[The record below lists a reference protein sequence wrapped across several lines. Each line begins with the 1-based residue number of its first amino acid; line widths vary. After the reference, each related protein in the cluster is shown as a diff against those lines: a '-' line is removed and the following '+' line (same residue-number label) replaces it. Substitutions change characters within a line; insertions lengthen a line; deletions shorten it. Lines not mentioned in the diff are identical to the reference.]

1 MFSTLLTRS
10 LLTCIALTPAAY
22 ASEEM
27 VTATAALTISDLHAV
42 ENLSP
47 GPLTKATCAGETAPV
62 PCLAVPLSVTG
73 LTETGEKATITTE
86 YAVNPEMVQKVKSD
100 FDETA
105 DVVLRNLRPAL
116 QSGVKAK
123 DHATRL
129 ATKRAIAQVDGTVKY
144 RIQPGVKMPVPIE
157 ATVAQLA
164 KRAAP
169 RIGKPVIV
177 TSAARTPTSQAEAL
191 RTKISLGDNI
201 VRLYANKDAA
211 KSVLYAYKQAKHA
224 GGSKQQVVAA
234 MANVIKAQ
242 TDKGVYLSN
251 HLREGA
257 VDIRTRDLSGW
268 QRKQLVAAVQE
279 TPGVRNTL
287 LESTP
292 PHLHVEIERL

>member
-1 MFSTLLTRS
+1 M
-10 LLTCIALTPAAY
+10 
-22 ASEEM
+22 
-27 VTATAALTISDLHAV
+27 
-42 ENLSP
+42 
-47 GPLTKATCAGETAPV
+47 
-62 PCLAVPLSVTG
+62 AVPISVTG
-73 LTETGEKATITTE
+73 TTEMGDKATITTE
-86 YAVNPEMVQKVKSD
+86 YAVDPELVSKVQTD
-100 FDETA
+100 FRETA

-123 DHATRL
+123 EHATRL

-144 RIQPGVKMPVPIE
+144 RVASGVDMPVPIE
-157 ATVAQLA
+157 AEVAQIA
-164 KRAAP
+164 KQAAP
-169 RIGKPVIV
+169 RIGGPVVI

-234 MANVIKAQ
+234 MANVIRAQ
-242 TDKGVYLSN
+242 TEKGVYLSN

-257 VDIRTRDLSGW
+257 VDIRTRGLSGW
-268 QRKQLVAAVQE
+268 QRKQLVAAVQAS
-279 TPGVRNTL
+279 PGVRKTL

-292 PHLHVEIERL
+292 PHLHVEIERPVESGIEGWSATP